1 MFAVLVKVKMAMN
14 FILASLCTI
23 FLVVMTL
30 LVLWQVFSRYV
41 LGAPSAFTEE
51 LVRYCLIWTGFIGAA
66 YAFSARA
73 HMQLTIVRDQF
84 SPEARTK
91 INAVVDLIILA
102 FALVFMVVG
111 GTRLTIAASMEY
123 SALLGISRSLV
134 YSMAPIAGVLI
145 IVAQIIN
152 LYEDIT
158 GLELTTA
165 ARDSMRAQLKAKKT
179 TATES
184 TAATGEEK

>member
-1 MFAVLVKVKMAMN
+1 MYDFLIKVKMGMN

-23 FLVVMTL
+23 FLVFMTL

-84 SPEARTK
+84 SEENRK
-91 INAVVDLIILA
+91 RINAVVDTIILV
-102 FALVFMVVG
+102 FALIFMVIG
-111 GTRLTIAASMEY
+111 GTRLAFAAQMEY
-123 SALLGISRSLV
+123 SALLGISRALV

-158 GLELTTA
+158 GHELTLA
-165 ARDSMRAQLKAKKT
+165 AREEMRAQLKSKQ
-179 TATES
+179 
-184 TAATGEEK
+184 AAEEK

>member
-1 MFAVLVKVKMAMN
+1 MYELLLKVKVGMN
-14 FILASLCTI
+14 YILAILCTL

-84 SPEARTK
+84 SPENRK
-91 INAVVDLIILA
+91 RINAVVDIIILL
-102 FALVFMVVG
+102 FALIFMVVG
-111 GTRLTIAASMEY
+111 GARLTLAAQMEY
-123 SALLGISRSLV
+123 SALLGISRALV

-152 LYEDIT
+152 LYEDLT
-158 GLELTTA
+158 GRELTA
-165 ARDSMRAQLKAKKT
+165 AAQVQPESEPVVADPGDDVHQP
-179 TATES
+179 TE
-184 TAATGEEK
+184 K